1 MKKKGFTLV
10 ELLAVVIIL
19 TLVFLFISPKL
30 AELIKRGNNTE
41 TELIEK
47 RVLNAAREYAN
58 TTNND
63 FYTRLVSAGDV
74 NYIYKTDL
82 INNGLIDADE
92 AAKLD
97 NFAGVKGE
105 LLADDSIRYT
115 IQYIDNPINEYS
127 NEELYVMIQAL
138 QSRMLNVEQ
147 NGGGSGGGG
156 GVGSVLSAYPVGS
169 IYISTVSTNP
179 GTIFGGTWQAYGTG
193 KTLVGV
199 DTSDTDFSTVQ
210 KTGGSKT
217 VSYTPA
223 GTVGNHTLTIN
234 EMPNHGHAVYIWSN
248 AGTTGNAY
256 YTAYGSTTVTHSGAR
271 VFNSGTSSWFNS
283 GSTAAAANG
292 RGDPGGGTATM
303 GGGAGH
309 NHTFTG
315 TAASINV
322 QSPYITVYMFKRT
335 A

>member
-234 EMPNHGHAVYIWSN
+234 EIPSHGHSLLQAL
-248 AGTTGNAY
+248 
-256 YTAYGSTTVTHSGAR
+256 
-271 VFNSGTSSWFNS
+271 SGTSSSIQPSVPNTSTSANITMRAYDAITGFIASGGSYVGQKAWGSNTQNS
-283 GSTAAAANG
+283 
-292 RGDPGGGTATM
+292 